1 MPLLVAT
8 LQTPIGPIE
17 VVTKG
22 GILCGITFEG
32 HGASTRAWME
42 KRFGE
47 IGIEQHASLGEVTDR
62 IAAYFAGD
70 VAAVEALPV
79 DTGGTT
85 FQTRVWEALRKI
97 TPGTTASY
105 GEVAKMIWREKAARP
120 VGMATGRNPIPIVIP
135 CHRVV
140 ASDGTLGGFG
150 GGIQRKRWLLA
161 HEQGQRSILG

>member
-1 MPLLVAT
+1 MPLFVAT

-17 VVTKG
+17 IVTKG

-47 IGIEQHASLGEVTDR
+47 IAIEQHDSLGEVTDR
-62 IAAYFAGD
+62 ITAYFAGD
-70 VAAVEALPV
+70 VSAVEPLPA

-85 FQTRVWEALRKI
+85 FQRLVWEALRKI
-97 TPGTTASY
+97 KPGTTVSY
-105 GEVAKMIWREKAARP
+105 GEMAKMIGRENAARA
-120 VGMATGRNPIPIVIP
+120 VGMAAGRNPIPIVIP
-135 CHRVV
+135 CHRVI

-150 GGIQRKRWLLA
+150 GGLERKKWLLS
-161 HEQGQRSILG
+161 HEQGHRALRR

>member
-8 LQTPIGPIE
+8 LQTPIGPLE

-22 GILCGITFEG
+22 GVLCGITFEG
-32 HGASTRAWME
+32 RGASTRAWME

-47 IGIEQHASLGEVTDR
+47 IGIEVHDSLGEVTER

-70 VAAVEALPV
+70 VRAIDALPV

-85 FQTRVWEALRKI
+85 FQCRVWEALRKI
-97 TPGTTASY
+97 QPGTTATY
-105 GEVAKMIWREKAARP
+105 GDVAKMIWREKSARP

-140 ASDGTLGGFG
+140 AADGTLGGYS
-150 GGIQRKRWLLA
+150 GGIERKKWLLS
-161 HEQGQRSILG
+161 HEQGQGELGG